1 MPPSNQHSITLP
13 VETPSLARSL
23 ANLQDVCDS
32 SSSSNSE
39 QQGAYRPPY
48 SEVRGHMEGEVE
60 EEEEGYRRQLAEQ
73 TKRGYYNPQKYKD
86 TEL

>member
-1 MPPSNQHSITLP
+1 MPPSNQHSVTLP

-23 ANLQDVCDS
+23 TNLRDVCDS

-39 QQGAYRPPY
+39 QQGAYGPPY

-60 EEEEGYRRQLAEQ
+60 EEEGYRRQLAEQ
-73 TKRGYYNPQKYKD
+73 TRRGYYNPQKYKD